1 MYEVLAHTFFEGSEK
16 IMDAIVNL
24 IVGTSTTLD
33 VYVIVRLIVVM
44 ISLELFATACAFLG
58 GMK

>member
-1 MYEVLAHTFFEGSEK
+1 
-16 IMDAIVNL
+16 MDSLVNL

-44 ISLELFATACAFLG
+44 IALELFATACGFLW

>member
-1 MYEVLAHTFFEGSEK
+1 MDVL
-16 IMDAIVNL
+16 VNL
-24 IVGTSTTLD
+24 IVGNSTTLD

-44 ISLELFATACAFLG
+44 ISLELFSTACGFLG

>member
-1 MYEVLAHTFFEGSEK
+1 
-16 IMDAIVNL
+16 MDAIVNL

-33 VYVIVRLIVVM
+33 VY
-44 ISLELFATACAFLG
+44 ATACGFLG

>member
-1 MYEVLAHTFFEGSEK
+1 ME
-16 IMDAIVNL
+16 AIVNL

-44 ISLELFATACAFLG
+44 ISLELFATACGF
-58 GMK
+58 

>member
-1 MYEVLAHTFFEGSEK
+1 ME
-16 IMDAIVNL
+16 AIVNL

-44 ISLELFATACAFLG
+44 IALESFATACGFLG

>member
-1 MYEVLAHTFFEGSEK
+1 
-16 IMDAIVNL
+16 MDSLVNL

-44 ISLELFATACAFLG
+44 IALELFATACGF
-58 GMK
+58 

>member
-1 MYEVLAHTFFEGSEK
+1 
-16 IMDAIVNL
+16 MDSLVNL

-33 VYVIVRLIVVM
+33 VYVIVRLIM
-44 ISLELFATACAFLG
+44 IALELFATACGFLG

>member
-1 MYEVLAHTFFEGSEK
+1 ME
-16 IMDAIVNL
+16 AIVNL

-44 ISLELFATACAFLG
+44 IALELFATACGFFG

>member
-1 MYEVLAHTFFEGSEK
+1 
-16 IMDAIVNL
+16 MDSLVNL

-44 ISLELFATACAFLG
+44 IALVLFATACGFLG

>member
-1 MYEVLAHTFFEGSEK
+1 MAHAFSERSEE

-44 ISLELFATACAFLG
+44 ISELFATACGFLG

>member
-1 MYEVLAHTFFEGSEK
+1 
-16 IMDAIVNL
+16 MDAIVNL

-44 ISLELFATACAFLG
+44 ISLELFATTCGFLG